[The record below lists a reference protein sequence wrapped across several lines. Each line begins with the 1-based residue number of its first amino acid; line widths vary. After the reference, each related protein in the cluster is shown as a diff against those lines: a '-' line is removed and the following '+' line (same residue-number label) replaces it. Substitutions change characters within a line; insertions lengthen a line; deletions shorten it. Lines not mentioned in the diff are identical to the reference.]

1 MKHLAM
7 LSNYPTPSNKLR
19 RLLQVSATLGLTF
32 CLLGSAQVCWAASSK
47 WLSDSGEITYTV
59 VHKFHEVHGVSKA
72 ATVTAVVDDQGLKV
86 MARATVK
93 SFDSGNSSRD
103 AHVQEVTDAAKF
115 PVVTVRAL
123 APGFALP
130 SAAGVTKLS
139 VKGEVELHGVKTALP
154 IQLEI
159 KLADPKHLSV
169 TFDMTDSLEGHKIER
184 PALLFV
190 KVDDAMRIVGHF
202 NMHAD

>member
-1 MKHLAM
+1 MHHVSSLF
-7 LSNYPTPSNKLR
+7 LCPIPSSKLR
-19 RLLQVSATLGLTF
+19 RLPRVVTALGLTF
-32 CLLGSAQVCWAASSK
+32 ALLGSAPSAWAAPSK

-59 VHKFHEVHGVSKA
+59 VHKFHEVHGVSPA
-72 ATVTAVVDDQGLKV
+72 ATVTAVLDDQGLKV

-123 APGFALP
+123 APGFTLP

-154 IQLEI
+154 IQIEI